1 MAHGASI
8 PVTAPAATVLPE
20 ERGALM
26 RRATYASV
34 AVASLLIVAKTGA
47 WAITDSVSVLSSLL
61 DSLLD
66 AAASLVNLFAV
77 RHALAPADAEH
88 RFGHGK
94 AEALA
99 GLAQAAFIGG
109 SALLLLSEAVHRLWT
124 PVPVTSG
131 EVGIAVM
138 ALSMAL
144 TFALVRYQIY
154 VVTRTG
160 SLAVGA
166 DRLHYASDFLL
177 NGAVI
182 VSLLASMVFRI
193 DILDPLAGL
202 AIGAYILWGA
212 AKIGRDALDH
222 LMDREL
228 PEETREKIIAI
239 ARANPLILD
248 VHDLRT
254 RAVGPNISVQMHLE
268 IDGNLTL
275 HQAHGAA
282 DAVEEAVM
290 AAFPGSDVI
299 VHMDPAGIV
308 ENRRDAH

>member
-1 MAHGASI
+1 M
-8 PVTAPAATVLPE
+8 TALAATLSSE

-34 AVASLLIVAKTGA
+34 AVAGTLIVAKTGA

-66 AAASLVNLFAV
+66 AAASLVNLYAV

-124 PVPVTSG
+124 PVAVERG
-131 EVGIAVM
+131 EVGVAVM

-144 TFALVRYQIY
+144 TFALVRYQMY
-154 VVTRTG
+154 VVARTG

-177 NGAVI
+177 NGAVV
-182 VSLLASMVFRI
+182 VSLLASMILRI

-202 AIGAYILWGA
+202 VIGGYILWGA
-212 AKIGRDALDH
+212 WRIGRDALDH

-228 PEETREKIIAI
+228 PEDTRAKIAAI
-239 ARANPLILD
+239 ARANPLVLD

-275 HQAHGAA
+275 NQAHAAA

-308 ENRRDAH
+308 EARRDAH

>member
-1 MAHGASI
+1 M
-8 PVTAPAATVLPE
+8 TALAATISPE

-34 AVASLLIVAKTGA
+34 AVAGLLIVAKTGA

-66 AAASLVNLFAV
+66 AAASIVNLIAV

-109 SALLLLSEAVHRLWT
+109 SALLLLSEAIHRLWT
-124 PVPVTSG
+124 PVPVERG
-131 EVGIAVM
+131 EVGVAVM
-138 ALSMAL
+138 ALSMVL
-144 TFALVRYQIY
+144 TFALVRYQMY
-154 VVTRTG
+154 VVARTG

-182 VSLLASMVFRI
+182 VSLLASMAFRI
-193 DILDPLAGL
+193 DVLDPLAGL
-202 AIGAYILWGA
+202 AIGGYILWGA

-228 PEETREKIIAI
+228 PEDTRAKIVAI

-275 HQAHGAA
+275 NQAHAAA

-308 ENRRDAH
+308 ETRRDAH

>member
-1 MAHGASI
+1 M
-8 PVTAPAATVLPE
+8 TATTATVSPE

-34 AVASLLIVAKTGA
+34 AVASILIVAKTGA

-109 SALLLLSEAVHRLWT
+109 SALLLLSEAIHRLTT
-124 PVPVTSG
+124 PVPVERG
-131 EVGIAVM
+131 EIGIAVM
-138 ALSMAL
+138 ALSMVL

-182 VSLLASMVFRI
+182 VSLLASMAFRI

-228 PEETREKIIAI
+228 PEATRAKIIAI
-239 ARANPLILD
+239 ARANPLVLD

-275 HQAHGAA
+275 NQAHGAA

-308 ENRRDAH
+308 ETRRDAH